1 MYNRLTLKYNSV
13 SYMLDETGDYDIM
26 DIAELKFCNEVEQ
39 MALKCGS
46 YIEAVLLVCEN
57 IEIEPAVA
65 AKLLSLPL
73 IEKIQAEGIN
83 FNLLPKKSELPV

>member
-1 MYNRLTLKYNSV
+1 MIRIES
-13 SYMLDETGDYDIM
+13 S
-26 DIAELKFCNEVEQ
+26 KFCQLVENEVSI
-39 MALKCGS
+39 CGS
-46 YIEAVLLVCEN
+46 YIEAVLLVCKN

-65 AKLLSLPL
+65 AKLLSLPI

>member
-1 MYNRLTLKYNSV
+1 MIRIES
-13 SYMLDETGDYDIM
+13 S
-26 DIAELKFCNEVEQ
+26 KFCQLVENEVSI
-39 MALKCGS
+39 CGS
-46 YIEAVLLVCEN
+46 YIEAVLLVCKN

>member
-1 MYNRLTLKYNSV
+1 MIRIESSEFCQLVEDEV
-13 SYMLDETGDYDIM
+13 SI
-26 DIAELKFCNEVEQ
+26 
-39 MALKCGS
+39 CGS

>member
-1 MYNRLTLKYNSV
+1 MIRIES
-13 SYMLDETGDYDIM
+13 S
-26 DIAELKFCNEVEQ
+26 KFCQLVENEVSI
-39 MALKCGS
+39 CGS

>member
-1 MYNRLTLKYNSV
+1 MIRIES
-13 SYMLDETGDYDIM
+13 S
-26 DIAELKFCNEVEQ
+26 KFCQLVEDEVSI
-39 MALKCGS
+39 CGS